1 MATISRFVLN
11 TTAPRLCFIKSS
23 TKTSTRP
30 LIGLSN
36 TTLSNNINS
45 IISSKHQNSIR
56 KTLTT
61 LQTAAANLNVGFQ
74 HTNAAQ
80 LRGYTSAPKGATTSF
95 TGTSAATPMLLMSKY
110 KPLQQIRNFSSLNMP
125 LQSQC
130 SKLVHQNAMAPLK
143 NRRYISSKEITKN
156 MTLYTNGTFKSE
168 VDRNTL
174 EFKKPTG
181 NPLVLMMAWLMAKQ
195 KHLKKYAEIYTEL
208 GFDVMVVHITPWQ
221 LLWPVKGTQ
230 VVAAE
235 TLKFLES
242 NKSYE
247 PIVLHGFSVGAY
259 QFGELMLQ
267 MSRDMDRYSHVLNR
281 IICQVWDSAA
291 DITEIPVGVPK
302 SIFPK
307 NMRMQTALRNYTL
320 YHLKT
325 FHNQAT
331 VHYMRSSQMFHS
343 TLCKKPALF
352 FVSDN
357 DLIGP
362 PSSNQVVRE
371 NWERA
376 DIKVTWKCWKHSLH
390 AGHLMKHR
398 EEYLDLLFKHLEEC
412 GVLEAI
418 GVKQRAKL

>member
-23 TKTSTRP
+23 TNTTTRA
-30 LIGLSN
+30 LIGLTN
-36 TTLSNNINS
+36 TTTTLSNNINS
-45 IISSKHQNSIR
+45 NISSKQQNFIR
-56 KTLTT
+56 KSLTT
-61 LQTAAANLNVGFQ
+61 LQTIAATTPNIGFQ
-74 HTNAAQ
+74 NKNDAQ
-80 LRGYTSAPKGATTSF
+80 MRDYTSAPKGATRSF

-125 LQSQC
+125 MQSQC
-130 SKLVHQNAMAPLK
+130 SKLVHQVSKNLFFFLLFLILK
-143 NRRYISSKEITKN
+143 LIFLVILFR
-156 MTLYTNGTFKSE
+156 
-168 VDRNTL
+168 
-174 EFKKPTG
+174 FKKPTG

-267 MSRDMDRYSHVLNR
+267 MSRDMDRYSHILNR

-307 NMRMQTALRNYTL
+307 NLRMQTALRNYTL

-362 PSSNQVVRE
+362 PSSNQAVRE